1 MPIKRFYPTKDTTI
15 TNANRISENSDAK
28 KSNMGQSDSLE
39 IFRVANSA
47 STDGYEE
54 SRILLKFDASEVSS
68 SAASLDF
75 PLADTKFYL
84 RLFNVKHDK
93 TTPSSFEVQ
102 IASMTDD
109 FDEGHGLDME
119 TYKDLGAA
127 NWLSSSQDNLWVHPT
142 ETIVDEDGNTIP
154 EPLPGGGD
162 FTLLSNPDGSSI
174 TGYFEEGTED
184 LLINITSHVSGSWCG
199 APTGLGSIML
209 KLPSSYTEHYTK
221 KFFSRGTNFHFKK
234 PCVEARWESVV
245 QDNGGN
251 LFKKS
256 SRMSETDNTQS
267 LYFYNWVGDELK
279 NIPDDHDLY
288 FRAYSTE
295 AELNADTNNTVN
307 TTATK
312 PATGIYKVSIPS
324 SAVDGNT
331 YLWYKWYRNT
341 SIYLT
346 GNIELRDREFSN
358 DYRTPDYNITIN
370 NLKDKYSHGELANLR
385 LSIRKRDHN
394 LNVYTISQPS
404 FENDIIES
412 MYYKITRRADAFEAI
427 SYGDGKDGT
436 PKYTKLSY
444 DTAGNYFD
452 LDISLLEKGFMYEIN
467 FIYKIKNQHVE
478 YKNAFKFRV
487 E

>member
-15 TNANRISENSDAK
+15 TNAEIISENADAK
-28 KSNMGQSDSLE
+28 KSNTGQSDSLE
-39 IFRVANSA
+39 VFRVSSSA
-47 STDGYEE
+47 SPDNYEE
-54 SRILLKFDASEVSS
+54 SKILLKFNPSEISS
-68 SAASLDF
+68 SAAALDF

-84 RLFNVKHDK
+84 RLYNVKHDK
-93 TTPSSFEVQ
+93 STPSAFNVEVG
-102 IASMTDD
+102 DLEND

-127 NWLSSSQDNLWVHPT
+127 NWLSSSVDTLWST
-142 ETIVDEDGNTIP
+142 
-154 EPLPGGGD
+154 PGGGAS
-162 FTLLSNPDGSSI
+162 TSLG
-174 TGYFEEGTED
+174 TVYFEEGTED
-184 LLINITSHVSGSWCG
+184 LLLDITSHVSNSWCTNPIVG
-199 APTGLGSIML
+199 SAGLMIN
-209 KLPSSYTEHYTK
+209 LPSSYTEHYTK

-234 PCVEARWESVV
+234 PCLEARWESAV

-256 SRMSETDNTQS
+256 SRMSEADNTQS

-279 NIPDDHDLY
+279 NIPDNHDLY

-295 AELNADTNNTVN
+295 ADLNADTNNVVN

-312 PATGIYKVSIPS
+312 PAAGIYKVSVPP

-331 YLWYKWYRNT
+331 HLWYKWYRSS

-358 DYRTPDYNITIN
+358 DYRTPDYNITVN
-370 NLKDKYSHGELANLR
+370 NLKDKYSHSEVANLR
-385 LSIRKRDHN
+385 LSTRKRDRN
-394 LNVYTISQPS
+394 LNIYTTSQSS
-404 FENDIIES
+404 FENDVIEN
-412 MYYKITRRADAFEAI
+412 MYYKITRRADGFEAI
-427 SYGDGKDGT
+427 PYGDGTDGT

-452 LDISLLEKGFMYEIN
+452 FDMSLLEKGFMYEIS

-478 YKNAFKFRV
+478 YKNSFKFRV

>member
-15 TNANRISENSDAK
+15 TNAEIISENADAK

-39 IFRVANSA
+39 IFRVSSSA
-47 STDGYEE
+47 SPDNYEE
-54 SRILLKFDASEVSS
+54 SRVLLKFDASEVSS

-84 RLFNVKHDK
+84 RLFNVKHDN
-93 TTPSSFEVQ
+93 TTPSAFNVEVGDTE
-102 IASMTDD
+102 SD

-119 TYKDLGAA
+119 TYKDTGAA
-127 NWLSSSQDNLWVHPT
+127 NWLSSSLDTLWT
-142 ETIVDEDGNTIP
+142 S
-154 EPLPGGGD
+154 PGGG
-162 FTLLSNPDGSSI
+162 TSTSLA
-174 TGYFEEGTED
+174 TAYFEEGTED
-184 LLINITSHVSGSWCG
+184 LLVDITSYVSNSWCANPIVG
-199 APTGLGSIML
+199 NAGIML

-256 SRMSETDNTQS
+256 SRMSESDNTQS

-312 PATGIYKVSIPS
+312 PTTGIYKVSIPS

-404 FENDIIES
+404 FENDIIENI
-412 MYYKITRRADAFEAI
+412 YYKITRRADAFEAI